1 MSPIITNQTINPDY
15 LLIYSQLWVVFRCFV
30 SSSFRLASCNKN
42 RTEKKKNAQKK
53 SRIDLIGSL
62 YSYI

>member
-30 SSSFRLASCNKN
+30 SSSFRLPAT
-42 RTEKKKNAQKK
+42 RTEKKKMLKK
-53 SRIDLIGSL
+53 NQASI
-62 YSYI
+62 

>member
-30 SSSFRLASCNKN
+30 SSSFRLPAT
-42 RTEKKKNAQKK
+42 RTEKNLAQKNH
-53 SRIDLIGSL
+53 RIDLIGSL
-62 YSYI
+62 